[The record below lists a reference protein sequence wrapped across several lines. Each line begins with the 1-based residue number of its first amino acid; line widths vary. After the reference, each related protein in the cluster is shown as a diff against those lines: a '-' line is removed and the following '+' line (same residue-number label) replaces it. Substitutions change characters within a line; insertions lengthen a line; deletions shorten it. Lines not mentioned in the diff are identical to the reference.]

1 MKKRTM
7 FMKIT
12 VLLSLV
18 MFVGGA
24 VYAQTCDPKFT
35 ITNVIQ
41 VNGAVLMGTGENKS
55 ALTAGVQTGYATKK
69 QATNSIA
76 TGFWSFM
83 LLEPKPP
90 LVFATD
96 GDELDKITVRWNLVR
111 DPDGP
116 PVTENQVT
124 LYKNGVVLATP
135 NANTTSYLDY
145 NVQPGQHYA
154 YAVTSSN
161 TMGESRTESDIGF
174 LNPNGIVTGHIQT
187 NMMSAVEGVEVRLTP
202 LLGKALMFDGSNDF
216 VALTDS
222 AVNDFS
228 EGTIEAW
235 VYLGENTQET
245 ILSKQEEGG
254 QADAVFSIGYF
265 ADANGAPQSGDA
277 GRIYFHGHNG
287 VQAASSFRTLEISR
301 WYHLAV
307 VFTATNVQFFID
319 GKMDN
324 TVFGNYSIPHN
335 TDPENPTFVKSTIG
349 AWRGLNTGYFTGIMD
364 DIRVWD
370 TTRTEKELRRDM
382 KRILNGDE
390 PGLVGYWKFDEGIGE
405 ELFDGTAKNKDATLC
420 GATFSEFKA
429 PVYHSDFTD
438 TLGNYAIRGVN
449 YGSGKTFSAIPSKV
463 TIIGRALEFDG
474 LNDYIN
480 IPNTN
485 SLNEYMTTNE
495 FTLEGWLKPMKM
507 MGAQNI
513 LSKSAGTSGYSV
525 AMENREAVFSIY
537 IDGTQRTLSTQ
548 LDSNVWRH
556 VSLTYSSAN
565 GLVLYK
571 DGEIAD
577 SQSVSGSISAANAS
591 LRMGDFSGFL
601 DEVRIWKVA
610 RTQYEIQQIMYSTT
624 LNASMETN
632 LLAYY
637 RFNEG
642 NGDVISDETVNG
654 NSGTLFNADSTIWSE
669 DIPLDEKFEHTF
681 MPETRNVT
689 LGVNSPFV
697 DDVDFTDIAQLSVT
711 GFVKFEGTNCFADSV
726 EILVDGMSAIPRV
739 YTNSSGKFVAEFEPG
754 STHRLSAKKGNHG
767 LIPSFLEVFHITQPV
782 VLKQQFQDTTKRKLT
797 GSVAGGTCRLPI
809 GSSSRVRVQ
818 SISGCIDTTV
828 MMNSSGSFTLNN
840 LPPIRYLVSAAHDD
854 AGINAQLEQQG
865 KQFSLIDT
873 NQNASFIYRAPLQV
887 RVAEGLPANSCGDI
901 VLKQGDKYIVRLFV
915 FEDYFGNTCAIDT
928 GKIIKDDYVTQI
940 LDKEINFI
948 NGMAYDTIQAMGP
961 NPLPPNTWRIEYVA
975 VDNIER
981 SASTFQEVIVTGHR
995 PRSQQFTTVNP
1006 MRPIMILRDPP
1017 GDKSFTS
1024 FMKDSTY
1031 SVKSKGSYLHAHGG
1045 GVEAALKLGV
1055 SLTTVSGLGFAV
1067 EFESG
1072 FRHTIGANVDFN
1084 YKYLNDS
1091 EVVRSTTFH
1100 SSYSTSPEADFI
1112 GQDGDVYIGYASNLA
1127 YGVSEVIKYDTVT
1140 CNVVISKAL
1149 SMNEKNAT
1157 TTYMYSE
1164 RHLKQAIL
1172 PQLDSLG
1179 VSPTITDSARKVYK
1193 EQAKRWRQWIQLNA
1207 EEKQTGANP
1216 QNITWDA
1223 GAIIENSYAVTDE
1236 RTINWQEEWD
1246 LNEEVSL
1253 ELGFEFN
1260 KAGLTT
1266 KFKQHNEFNE
1276 TWGGSTVTSSAKTY
1290 TYHLEDD
1297 DAGDVHSVDV
1307 YSTKDG
1313 PYFKLWGGA
1322 TSCPWESTTV
1332 KRDLAQINVFPST
1345 AINVPPDEPAV
1356 FTLMLGNASETD
1368 EEREYKLSVE
1378 QASNPDGAIIAVNGV
1393 VIEDAISFEIP
1404 AGQQVPVTL
1413 TVSKGPTA
1421 YVYDGLEMTFESACD
1436 ANISQTVQFSVQ
1448 FHQSCSEIALEVVDQ
1463 SSLEPWLINKVM
1475 HDTMFVKMFNY
1486 EREESNFDLVR
1497 LQFRPKGSVATAQ
1510 LVNGKMI
1517 LSEEMFEPLGT
1528 KHTSVQPVSMVVNKK
1543 GKGEQE
1549 TESNMDTWITI
1560 LEIPKDS
1567 LPQYPQTY
1575 VVVPWDVRF
1584 LADGDY
1590 ELRAIAQ
1597 CLGDPIVNV
1606 STYLP
1611 GLIDRTPPQVFGVPE
1626 PGDGM
1631 YQPGDNISI
1640 MFNEHIDCSIL
1651 HPMNNVKLFNAQ
1663 TGLEID
1669 KNVYCFENQVLITPN
1684 IQARFIENQT
1694 LRAKLI
1700 GVTDVY
1706 GNARDEIVEWE
1717 FFVDQNPMRWDNAA
1731 ISLVIPENQGTTF
1744 NRQIVNTGGSAMSFD
1759 ITDLPA
1765 WLTATPMTGYI
1776 TPGQTQEVTFTV
1788 SPQLGGG
1795 VYKDTTF
1802 AATVQGDEPLL
1813 VDLRVLCPARAWS
1826 IDPSEFQYSM
1836 TITAKLYVD
1845 DVLSEDTYDKVAAF
1859 VGDEVRG
1866 IGNVEYVPELETY
1879 ELFLSIYSNQTSG
1892 EELSFKIL
1900 DASTCREL
1908 GQIVEQ
1914 YNFTANTVIGTPLVP
1929 VTISTTT
1936 QIVQQHRLPRGWTW
1950 FSLNTVATSMSTN
1963 TVLGSLSA
1971 ESGDIVKSQTTFS
1984 QFTPS
1989 LGWVGTLSTFNNKSM
2004 YQIKLSKVDTMLT
2017 IGSPVNV
2024 FRDTIPVVVGW
2035 NWISYQPQVSM
2046 SVNYALQSLQPLNG
2060 DVVKSQF
2067 AYAQYV
2073 GGIGWV
2079 GSLDYMNPKLGYLLK
2094 TASAGR
2100 LMYPAGLPLVY
2111 PLAKEKISD
2120 EPSMLVVQNPPEGWA
2135 INPHDFQ
2142 YSMNITAIITKSDVD
2157 TLDVVAAFVNGECR
2171 GVVPPLYIESLKK
2184 YYFFL
2189 TTYSNTSAGEQV
2201 EFRYYEASENKTYNL
2216 AQQLT
2221 FAVDAVHGEVESP
2234 FEFTL
2239 SPSSVDESPELP
2251 TQFGLSQNYP
2261 NPFNPF
2267 TIVNYQL
2274 PIDNYVTIKVYNV
2287 LGEEVATLVDGVQE
2301 AGYQSIRWNARDKNG
2316 QPLSSGIYF
2325 YKMNAGNPSSG
2336 TGQGFTDTK
2345 KLMLMR

>member
-1 MKKRTM
+1 MKKISMIMR
-7 FMKIT
+7 IA
-12 VLLSLV
+12 LLLLLV
-18 MFVGGA
+18 MVCSSA
-24 VYAQTCDPKFT
+24 VHAQVCDPKFT

-55 ALTAGVQTGYATKK
+55 ALTAGVQSGYATKK
-69 QATNSIA
+69 QATNNIA

-90 LVFATD
+90 LVYATD
-96 GDELDKITVRWNLVR
+96 GDELDKVTVRWNLVR

-116 PVTENQVT
+116 PVTGDQVT

-135 NANTTSYLDY
+135 NVNTTSYLDY

-161 TMGESRTESDIGF
+161 TMGESRTQSDIGF

-187 NMMSAVEGVEVRLTP
+187 NMMSAVEGVEVRLNP
-202 LLGKALMFDGSNDF
+202 MLGKALTFDGSNDF
-216 VALTDS
+216 VALNDS
-222 AVNDFS
+222 AVDNLS

-235 VYLGENTQET
+235 VYLGDNTEET

-254 QADAVFSIGYF
+254 EADAVFSIGYF
-265 ADANGAPQSGDA
+265 ADANGAPQPGDA
-277 GRIYFHGHNG
+277 GRIYFHGRNG
-287 VQAASSFRTLEISR
+287 VQAASSFRSLEISR

-307 VFTATNVQFFID
+307 VFTTSKALFFID

-324 TVFGNYSIPHN
+324 TVFGNYSIPHK

-364 DIRVWD
+364 DIRLWD

-390 PGLVGYWKFDEGIGE
+390 PGLIGYWKFDEGIGE

-449 YGSGKTFSAIPSKV
+449 YGPGKTFSAIPSKV
-463 TIIGRALEFDG
+463 TIIGRSLQFHGA
-474 LNDYIN
+474 NYIN

-485 SLNEYMTTNE
+485 SLNSYLETNE
-495 FTLEGWLKPMKM
+495 FTLEGWMKPMNMTGQKPV
-507 MGAQNI
+507 
-513 LSKSAGTSGYSV
+513 LSKYEGQSGYQ
-525 AMENREAVFSIY
+525 VFMVNGALRFSLF
-537 IDGTQRTLSTQ
+537 IDGTQYNLSTQ

-556 VSLTYSSAN
+556 VALTFSNAS

-571 DGEIAD
+571 DGEIVET
-577 SQSVSGSISAANAS
+577 QSVSGNISAANAL

-601 DEVRIWKVA
+601 DEVRLWKTA
-610 RTQYEIQQIMYSTT
+610 RTQYEIQQQMYSTT

-642 NGDVISDETVNG
+642 DGNIISDETVNG
-654 NSGTLFNADSTIWSE
+654 NSGTLYNADSTIWSE

-711 GFVKFEGTNCFADSV
+711 GFVKYEGTTCFADSV
-726 EILVDGMSAIPRV
+726 EILVDGASATPRI
-739 YTNSSGKFVAEFEPG
+739 YSTSSGKFIAEFEPG
-754 STHRLSAKKGNHG
+754 STHRLSARKGNHEF
-767 LIPSFLEVFHITQPV
+767 IPPFLDVFNISQPI
-782 VLKQQFQDTTKRKLT
+782 VLKQQFQDKTKRKLT
-797 GSVAGGTCRLPI
+797 GSVVGGTCSYPI

-818 SISGCIDTTV
+818 SISGCIDTMV
-828 MMNSSGSFTLNN
+828 WMNPAGSFSLEN
-840 LPPIRYLVSAAHDD
+840 LPPLRYFVTAAHDE
-854 AGINAQLEQQG
+854 ASISAQLEQQG
-865 KQFSLIDT
+865 KQLSLIET
-873 NQNASFIYRAPLQV
+873 NDVANFMYRAPMQV
-887 RVAEGLPANSCGDI
+887 EVSGFPVNSCGERI
-901 VLKQGDKYIVRLFV
+901 LKQMKEYELTIKT
-915 FEDYFGNTCAIDT
+915 FEQYTNGTEFFECLVDT
-928 GKIIKDDYVTQI
+928 GTLSITNNINDLTPPKQIPFKQGIAKDKI
-940 LDKEINFI
+940 FP
-948 NGMAYDTIQAMGP
+948 GMANILGGGP
-961 NPLPPNTWRIEYVA
+961 HPYGKNYHVVA
-975 VDNIER
+975 TDALNRTAALEEWAVVLGIRARQNVFATKTPGIP
-981 SASTFQEVIVTGHR
+981 FL
-995 PRSQQFTTVNP
+995 
-1006 MRPIMILRDPP
+1006 ILHDPP
-1017 GDKSFTS
+1017 GDASYSYMEESKSFTTS
-1024 FMKDSTY
+1024 F
-1031 SVKSKGSYLHAHGG
+1031 
-1045 GVEAALKLGV
+1045 
-1055 SLTTVSGLGFAV
+1055 SLEIERSD
-1067 EFESG
+1067 ESG
-1072 FRHTIGANVDFN
+1072 GNIMYHLGPDFTFDVGFFFSTETEIDVTADIGVNISRTDATKTEHSRTYTF
-1084 YKYLNDS
+1084 
-1091 EVVRSTTFH
+1091 STTQHFSTNDADVVVG
-1100 SSYSTSPEADFI
+1100 SS
-1112 GQDGDVYIGYASNLA
+1112 GDVYIGGAMNIL
-1127 YGVSEVIKYDTVT
+1127 YGVSDV
-1140 CNVVISKAL
+1140 
-1149 SMNEKNAT
+1149 
-1157 TTYMYSE
+1157 
-1164 RHLKQAIL
+1164 LK
-1172 PQLDSLG
+1172 
-1179 VSPTITDSARKVYK
+1179 
-1193 EQAKRWRQWIQLNA
+1193 
-1207 EEKQTGANP
+1207 
-1216 QNITWDA
+1216 
-1223 GAIIENSYAVTDE
+1223 
-1236 RTINWQEEWD
+1236 
-1246 LNEEVSL
+1246 
-1253 ELGFEFN
+1253 
-1260 KAGLTT
+1260 
-1266 KFKQHNEFNE
+1266 FNE
-1276 TWGGSTVTSSAKTY
+1276 TTCSFSRDSTVVASPNGFATTFIYTEDHIINNVIPSLYALGDSGSAKSWEGFIATNARNKANALFQENISFSALAPYESSTSSETTFTSSTSISIEMNDEITGQFGFTINGMGEEGGFNIKTNY
-1290 TYHLEDD
+1290 IQNETVASEESRAVTVGYMLSDD
-1297 DAGDVHSVDV
+1297 DQGDYFSVDV
-1307 YSTKDG
+1307 KKDKVYG
-1313 PYFKLWGGA
+1313 TPVFKTVSGVS
-1322 TSCPWESTTV
+1322 SCPHEDSTQA
-1332 KRDLAQINVFPST
+1332 RDGAFLNISPAQQV
-1345 AINVPPDEPAV
+1345 NVPPDQPAV
-1356 FTLMLGNASETD
+1356 FTLLLGNTSESG
-1368 EEREYKLSVE
+1368 EAREYKLSVE
-1378 QASNPDGAIIAVNGV
+1378 QTSNPDGAIIAVNGV

-1421 YVYDGLEMTFESACD
+1421 YVYNGLEMTFESACD

-1463 SSLEPWLINKVM
+1463 SSLEPWLINKAM
-1475 HDTMFVKMFNY
+1475 YDTMFVKMFNY
-1486 EREESNFDLVR
+1486 AREESNFDLVR
-1497 LQFRPKGSVATAQ
+1497 LQFRPKGSVVNAQ
-1510 LVNGKMI
+1510 VVNGKMI
-1517 LSEEMFEPLGT
+1517 LDKEMFEPLGT
-1528 KHTSVQPVSMVVNKK
+1528 KPKSQQTVSTLVNKK

-1549 TESNMDTWITI
+1549 TESNMDAWITI
-1560 LEIPKDS
+1560 REILKDS
-1567 LPQYPQTY
+1567 LPAYPTTY
-1575 VVVPWDVRF
+1575 VIVPWDVRF

-1651 HPMNNVKLFNAQ
+1651 HPLNNVKLFNAQ
-1663 TGLEID
+1663 TALEID
-1669 KNVYCFENQVLITPN
+1669 KNVYCFENQVIITPN
-1684 IQARFIENQT
+1684 IQTRFIENQT

-1706 GNARDEIVEWE
+1706 GNARDETIEWE

-1731 ISLVIPENQGTTF
+1731 ISLVIQENQGTTF
-1744 NRQIVNTGGSAMSFD
+1744 SRQIVNTGGSAMSFD
-1759 ITDLPA
+1759 MIDLPA

-1836 TITAKLYVD
+1836 TITAKLFVD

-1879 ELFLSIYSNQTSG
+1879 ELFLTIYSNQTNG
-1892 EELSFKIL
+1892 EALSFKIL

-1914 YNFTANTVIGTPLVP
+1914 YNFIANTVFGTPLVP

-1936 QIVQQHRLPRGWTW
+1936 QIVQQFRLPRGWTW

-1963 TVLGSLSA
+1963 SVLGSLSA

-1989 LGWVGTLSTFNNKSM
+1989 LGWVGTLSAFNNKSM
-2004 YQIKLSKVDTMLT
+2004 YQIKLGKVDTMLT

-2024 FRDTIPVVVGW
+2024 FRDTIPVVIGW

-2094 TASAGR
+2094 TASTGR
-2100 LMYPAGLPLVY
+2100 LMYPAGLPLVH
-2111 PLAKEKISD
+2111 PMAKEKISD

-2135 INPHDFQ
+2135 IDPHDFR
-2142 YSMNITAIITKSDVD
+2142 YTMNITAIISKSDVD
-2157 TLDVVAAFVNGECR
+2157 SLDIVAAFVDGECR
-2171 GVVPPLYIESLKK
+2171 GIVPALYIEPLQK

-2201 EFRYYEASENKTYNL
+2201 EFRFYDASESKMYNL
-2216 AQQLT
+2216 VERIT
-2221 FAVDAVHGEVESP
+2221 FSSDAVHGEIESP

-2239 SPSSVDESPELP
+2239 SPLFAGGEVVLP
-2251 TQFGLSQNYP
+2251 TEFGLSQNYP
-2261 NPFNPF
+2261 NPFNPS
-2267 TIVNYQL
+2267 TVIRYQL
-2274 PIDNYVTIKVYNV
+2274 PVDSWVTLKVYNV
-2287 LGEEVATLVDGVQE
+2287 LGEEVATLVEGLQV
-2301 AGYQSIRWNARDKNG
+2301 AGYRLQEWNATDNNSK
-2316 QPLSSGIYF
+2316 PLSSGIYF
-2325 YKMNAGNPSSG
+2325 YKMNAGSFS
-2336 TGQGFTDTK
+2336 DTK
-2345 KLMLMR
+2345 KLMLLR